1 MPKKRRKKK
10 LKLLSSSESDGNS
23 SDADPAADPAADPE
37 ADPAADPAAG
47 VHAPASANE
56 LLASLQAGFSSIA
69 QAMKK
74 RKRSSS
80 DEHSSSPSPSLE
92 DEDLDSDYDSADE
105 VVKSRGD
112 RWDEDSSS
120 RELQLRAITRD
131 VTWVDDS
138 AVPTNATYSWSK
150 RIVAFAKFGFL
161 QNEKDLVTALAKHS
175 KKAKTEDDNAG
186 MAYVRPLPSSK
197 KLTTDSY
204 REIDRFSFV
213 RNSDVGAYEPRSL
226 AAFPEVP
233 HRDRV
238 YNLLRTPSF
247 PGQVAVGW
255 QKERNPSPQLQ
266 ALAQASTTLSQTWR
280 LVAFGLNEVLKA
292 FHESKVVMG
301 QNGREAPVSEKR
313 AKRIGR
319 SLESA
324 LHLIGA
330 QMRATNSHANKIL
343 GVDPNLIAMLQ
354 RSEQAGR
361 GAAVDSVT
369 RALYKNALEVSKNEQ
384 GASPRKDGAPGSRK
398 RRKKKRKRKKG
409 AHNKERDN
417 ADSAQKSSQPPS
429 TPQQPKN
436 NKPNKPTTP
445 KPHFPKT
452 QPSKKDKSKN
462 GRPATGKR

>member
-1 MPKKRRKKK
+1 
-10 LKLLSSSESDGNS
+10 
-23 SDADPAADPAADPE
+23 
-37 ADPAADPAAG
+37 
-47 VHAPASANE
+47 
-56 LLASLQAGFSSIA
+56 
-69 QAMKK
+69 MKK

-452 QPSKKDKSKN
+452 QPSKKDKSKK